1 MFQKFTENAIEVV
14 KTAQIV
20 AIEFNHEKIYP
31 EHLLV
36 ALSRQKSGLVTK
48 LLHMAKFTAKE
59 LQDVI
64 KRKLANKE
72 TGRPNEFVVFSDNLK
87 RLFEH
92 SIKIAYGLGNKYI
105 QPEHLFLAL
114 IKDVDSPIYFIL
126 KEFDFDTQKAE
137 SMLLKILDKNKK
149 SKEHPEGTDKLMLD
163 DKYKYIR
170 SIFKDPNSSPLFERA
185 VAKLSTSDYE
195 IMGTEQII
203 QSILEDNDSD
213 LPNIL
218 EKYGINS
225 ASFNEKLNELSSRQA
240 EYEDKQII
248 FTPNALKTMLLA
260 IETAKELGSTSVS
273 PEHVI
278 LGLLKAK
285 SGIAYKIFK
294 EFNIDDDDLEEKII
308 RPIEKQMNET
318 LIVLRFAK
326 QEARRIGKNVVGT
339 ELILMGILLE
349 GTGIGARVLS
359 RLGVT
364 VKDARN
370 EVERIVGVST
380 DYNEKEILFS
390 QRAKLILEKAWNIAK
405 ALKKNKITSEHLL
418 LAICSQPQSLAM
430 QALNHLG
437 VDVIEIKHGLQNI
450 KQEQNENKQ

>member
-1 MFQKFTENAIEVV
+1 
-14 KTAQIV
+14 
-20 AIEFNHEKIYP
+20 
-31 EHLLV
+31 
-36 ALSRQKSGLVTK
+36 
-48 LLHMAKFTAKE
+48 
-59 LQDVI
+59 
-64 KRKLANKE
+64 
-72 TGRPNEFVVFSDNLK
+72 
-87 RLFEH
+87 
-92 SIKIAYGLGNKYI
+92 
-105 QPEHLFLAL
+105 
-114 IKDVDSPIYFIL
+114 
-126 KEFDFDTQKAE
+126 
-137 SMLLKILDKNKK
+137 
-149 SKEHPEGTDKLMLD
+149 
-163 DKYKYIR
+163 
-170 SIFKDPNSSPLFERA
+170 
-185 VAKLSTSDYE
+185 
-195 IMGTEQII
+195 MGTEQII